1 MKSSFYFSRNFLS
14 FFAVRKIGCWL
25 IVVNR
30 TEENQINKVIVSYA
44 FWMKVLYSFVF
55 VDNKT
60 IKESP
65 SQCLQQR
72 SEQEN

>member
-30 TEENQINKVIVSYA
+30 TEENQINKVIVSY
-44 FWMKVLYSFVF
+44 VF
-55 VDNKT
+55 LDEGT
-60 IKESP
+60 LLF
-65 SQCLQQR
+65 CFR
-72 SEQEN
+72 